1 MFEAPAADLHGM
13 LPEFE
18 PVSVS
23 LRGERWSLL
32 LSRELLPAACT
43 EDGGVRPRL
52 VAALEAELTGAR
64 DASRWRA
71 TLDSG
76 DALWGAVFE
85 RSFGRVRLGSPSFAV
100 ERATA
105 RLVETLPFAQQRQ
118 EGDRIIAWTAHGDAW
133 RMIPAD
139 AAPLE
144 IEASIARNG
153 LFDLLATEGPSAE
166 SLRRVWAQARTL
178 AEAVAVEIPRY
189 KPGLLERLS
198 QWGLGLQADHPVLR
212 VHALRLIAA
221 LPSLDHDRR
230 GREVDRLVAEMLR
243 RTKADHQRAV
253 AAGSNLAL
261 PPWIANGLAVASA
274 LVAVLPA
281 ALVAWLTRASVRKVA
296 GIFIAGENVARAE
309 PALRSLQTSGRSAT
323 LDQLG
328 ELVITEAEADHYRNA
343 VLQLIEGAAALHRG
357 ERNAAGLPLAHVSVK
372 SSALTAHY
380 DGDDVEGAADRVV
393 PRLGAILRRA
403 RDLGVFV
410 NIDAEHESVRNLTL
424 TMLERSLASDPGLW
438 SHPDV
443 GIVVQAYL
451 RDAPEHLDAVIAL
464 ARRRGVRMPIRLV
477 KGAYWDA
484 ETTEADA
491 NHHDA
496 PQWLDKRETD
506 LCFQALVLR
515 CLEHGDELQLALG
528 SHNLRDHCFARAAH
542 AELFPDAPPIE
553 HQCLHATYEGLST
566 AMAAAGWPVR
576 NYIPVGSLL
585 MGMAYLVRRVM
596 ENSSQVGVLT
606 MARRAMDL
614 GSAMA
619 SPAQSLLAKDGQ
631 AGAAAGRASVVRRPL
646 LLDEDDDLRFRP
658 VSPARLHHGSHRDAL
673 DEAIAA
679 VRARLPLTG
688 PSATAGHGALL
699 RSVSPDAPGV
709 EVGSLPTATGA
720 DVADVVARASEAA
733 IAWAALPVAARALHL
748 LRAGEWLRAR
758 RAPLAAL
765 VCLEAGK
772 ARREALA
779 DIDEAID
786 FCRFYALE
794 AVRRPLPGEARGV
807 IAVVAPWN
815 FPVAI
820 PCGMTVAAL
829 AAGNAALLK
838 GAEQTPLCADIVVQ
852 ALRAAGVPPDLVAH
866 LAGDGPTT
874 GAALVGDARVDGVVF
889 TGSVAVGSRLYAQ
902 MAGRRTRDGRGERM
916 AITEMGGK
924 NAGIVTANAD
934 LDEAIAGC
942 LRAAFGHSG
951 QKCSALSRILIDAR
965 VADAFAERFAAAAAS
980 LQVGRATA
988 PGTQINPMVSA
999 EDLQR
1004 LQTTAAAVC
1013 AEAEARG
1020 GRVLLR
1026 PESVATS
1033 DALASTDGALLI
1045 GPTVV
1050 MLPATVA
1057 LEAESWAAREI
1068 FGPIVHCIA
1077 YQTLEE
1083 ALALQ
1088 GGLDYALTAGI
1099 YAQSEDDIDAAIAGT
1114 RAGNVYVNRPITGA
1128 RVGIEPFG
1136 GFALSGTG
1144 PKAGGIDYLAAFRCS
1159 AGTASTED
1167 SSAGAAAPPP
1177 SPPTAL
1183 APPVVPAALVAAARA
1198 GRGRAPRCADQV
1210 LGADLATWSKI
1221 GEVPMLR
1228 EHAGPVV
1235 DEAKRQLTQ
1244 RRATHAIPGQ
1254 RTEDHTRRGRGLM
1267 LVISHGP
1274 APSPAALQAAA
1285 AALAVGNQ
1293 VWVVGASAAQWQALA
1308 DRGLQMAIDS
1318 DADVTHWYAAITLP
1332 LVATVFLDGAD
1343 APGWAAWL
1351 EAALAARPVAGCLPL
1366 ILRPSAPVT
1375 AKEAVG
1381 QQLLVTTIAVNTL
1394 RHGAP
1399 LVLDLPDVDTE

>member
-1 MFEAPAADLHGM
+1 MFEAPAADVPGM

-18 PVSVS
+18 PVAAT
-23 LRGERWSLL
+23 LHGERWSLL
-32 LSRELLPAACT
+32 LSRELLPAAC
-43 EDGGVRPRL
+43 DAAGVVRPRL
-52 VAALEAELTGAR
+52 VAALEAELAGVRT
-64 DASRWRA
+64 ASRWRA
-71 TLDSG
+71 TIDSG

-85 RSFGRVRLGSPSFAV
+85 RSFARIRLGSPSFAV

-105 RLVETLPFAQQRQ
+105 RLVETLPFAHQRQ
-118 EGDRIIAWTAHGDAW
+118 EGDRIMAWTAHGDAW
-133 RMIPAD
+133 RMIGAD

-144 IEASIARNG
+144 IEASLARNG
-153 LFDLLATEGPSAE
+153 LFDLLATDGPAAD

-178 AEAVAVEIPRY
+178 AEAVAAEMPRY

-221 LPSLDHDRR
+221 LPSLDHDRG
-230 GREVDRLVAEMLR
+230 GREVDRLVTEMLR

-253 AAGSNLAL
+253 AASSPLAL
-261 PPWIANGLAVASA
+261 PTWMARGLALAS
-274 LVAVLPA
+274 LCVAVLPA
-281 ALVAWLTRASVRKVA
+281 AFVAWLTRASVRKVA
-296 GIFIAGENVARAE
+296 GIFIAGESVARAE
-309 PALRSLQTSGRSAT
+309 PALRALLSSGRSAT

-328 ELVITEAEADHYRNA
+328 ELVITEAEADHYRDA
-343 VLQLIEGAAALHRG
+343 VLQLIEGAASLHRG
-357 ERNAAGLPLAHVSVK
+357 QRNAAGLPLAHVSVK

-380 DGDDVEGAADRVV
+380 DADDVEGAAGRVV

-410 NIDAEHESVRNLTL
+410 NIDAEHESVRDLTL
-424 TMLERSLASDPGLW
+424 TMLDRTLASDPGLW

-443 GIVVQAYL
+443 GIVVQAYR
-451 RDAPEHLDAVIAL
+451 RDAPEHLADVIAL

-528 SHNLRDHCFARAAH
+528 SHNLRDHCFARAAR
-542 AELFPDAPPIE
+542 AELYPDAPPIE

-606 MARRAMDL
+606 MARRAVDL
-614 GSAMA
+614 GTAMT
-619 SPAQSLLAKDGQ
+619 SPAQSLLAKAEQ
-631 AGAAAGRASVVRRPL
+631 GRPSGREGVQRRPL
-646 LLDEDDDLRFRP
+646 LTDQDDDLRFRP
-658 VSPARLHHGSHRDAL
+658 VSPARLHLASHRQAL
-673 DEAIAA
+673 DEAIEA
-679 VRARLPLTG
+679 VRGQLPLRSHVAATG
-688 PSATAGHGALL
+688 AGAPL
-699 RSVSPDAPGV
+699 RSFSPDAPAV
-709 EVGSLPTATGA
+709 EIGALPTATTA
-720 DVADVVARASEAA
+720 DVAEAVARASEAA
-733 IAWAALPVAARALHL
+733 QAWAALPAAARALHL

-758 RAPLAAL
+758 RPALAAL

-779 DIDEAID
+779 DIDEAVD
-786 FCRFYALE
+786 FCRFYALQSVT
-794 AVRRPLPGEARGV
+794 APLAGEARGV

-852 ALRAAGVPPDLVAH
+852 ALRAAGVPADLVAH
-866 LAGDGPTT
+866 VAGDGPTT
-874 GAALVGDARVDGVVF
+874 GAALVGDERVDGVVF
-889 TGSVAVGSRLYAQ
+889 TGSVAVGTRLYAQ
-902 MAGRRTRDGRGERM
+902 MAARRTRDGRGERM

-924 NAGIVTANAD
+924 NAVIITANAD
-934 LDEAIAGC
+934 LDEAVAGC

-951 QKCSALSRILIDAR
+951 QKCSALSRILVDAR

-988 PGTQINPMVSA
+988 HGTQINPVVSA
-999 EDLQR
+999 EDLER
-1004 LQTTAAAVC
+1004 LRTTADAVC
-1013 AEAEARG
+1013 AEAEAAG
-1020 GRVLLR
+1020 GRVLLQ
-1026 PESVATS
+1026 PEQVA
-1033 DALASTDGALLI
+1033 DADGALLI

-1050 MLPATVA
+1050 QLPASA
-1057 LEAESWAAREI
+1057 AMRPESWAAREI

-1077 YQTLEE
+1077 YQTLAE
-1083 ALALQ
+1083 ALSLQ
-1088 GGLDYALTAGI
+1088 AGLDYALTVGV
-1099 YAQSEDDIDAAIAGT
+1099 YAQSEDDVDAVIAGA

-1144 PKAGGIDYLAAFRCS
+1144 PKAGGVDYLAAFRV
-1159 AGTASTED
+1159 AD
-1167 SSAGAAAPPP
+1167 APA
-1177 SPPTAL
+1177 PTGSQPEAL
-1183 APPVVPAALVAAARA
+1183 APPTPPSPAEFASPPAPASATATAPTRRSLHGRGTRVAAPVHGVDEAAAAL
-1198 GRGRAPRCADQV
+1198 
-1210 LGADLATWSKI
+1210 LATI
-1221 GEVPMLR
+1221 PLLGEV
-1228 EHAGPVV
+1228 AGPVV
-1235 DEAKRQLTQ
+1235 AEAKRQLA
-1244 RRATHAIPGQ
+1244 RRRSTHAIPGQ
-1254 RTEDHTRRGRGLM
+1254 RTEDHTRRGRGMM
-1267 LVISHGP
+1267 LVISHRP
-1274 APSPAALQAAA
+1274 SPSPAAIEAVA

-1293 VWVVGASAAQWQALA
+1293 IWFVGAAATHWQALA
-1308 DRGLQMAIDS
+1308 DRGLAVVVDT
-1318 DADVTHWYAAITLP
+1318 DAAVGTWYAAVTDP
-1332 LVATVFLDGAD
+1332 EVATVFLDGAD

-1351 EAALAARPVAGCLPL
+1351 QAALAARPVARCLPQ
-1366 ILRPSAPVT
+1366 ILRPLAPCG
-1375 AKEAVG
+1375 ADAAVAR
-1381 QQLLVTTIAVNTL
+1381 QLLVSTIAVNTL

-1399 LVLDLPDVDTE
+1399 LVLDLPEADGVT